1 MYINTGYG
9 TNFPNSGTYLVVIIG
24 INDSQNGGFFGTRIP
39 NPREGEKNS
48 FPRAKPEEKEFF
60 YLPEGLEFLF
70 QKNPPFWETDSNNYF

>member
-1 MYINTGYG
+1 MYRTLCGRMELMI
-9 TNFPNSGTYLVVIIG
+9 PKMAV
-24 INDSQNGGFFGTRIP
+24 FFGTRIP

-70 QKNPPFWETDSNNYF
+70 QKNRHFGNH

>member
-1 MYINTGYG
+1 MALTLRHEI
-9 TNFPNSGTYLVVIIG
+9 FFLPLLKHKVR

-70 QKNPPFWETDSNNYF
+70 QKNPPFWETDSNNYY